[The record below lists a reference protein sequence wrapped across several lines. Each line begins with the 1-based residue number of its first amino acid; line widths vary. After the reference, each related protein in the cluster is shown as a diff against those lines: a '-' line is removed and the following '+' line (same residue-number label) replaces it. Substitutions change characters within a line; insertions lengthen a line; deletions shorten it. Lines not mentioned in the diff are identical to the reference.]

1 MVRHYQTKTEG
12 AKWSLEDMEATVKDV
27 ASGRLSYKRAYQLAT
42 KNNIPHN
49 FDPTKKD
56 KEEDRT
62 RKPVAVRKRKEEKDE
77 EK

>member
-1 MVRHYQTKTEG
+1 
-12 AKWSLEDMEATVKDV
+12 MEATVKDV
-27 ASGRLSYKRAYQLAT
+27 YSGRLSYKRAYQLAT

-62 RKPVAVRKRKEEKDE
+62 RKPVAVRKMEGRKRRRKMNNCTFCARF
-77 EK
+77 